1 MEGLEVGNTI
11 GSSIGIPQE
20 TSSGSEQKVGEER
33 LGSGNV
39 SASLGVTLVLGSM
52 VFVAIVLVVLLLLWL
67 RKRCKNLSEK
77 NKQRLDG
84 LKSKVFWN
92 PLIRY
97 TLLNALKL
105 NMTAMTTYKTNLSDD
120 ANVSIASCIMFM
132 FVFLPFVY
140 AIILYRKNDELDD
153 EKNIKAFGTL
163 YQGRYV
169 GEDISS
175 KAWLFPFFFFFRR
188 TAFVSATIFLFSW
201 PSM

>member
-1 MEGLEVGNTI
+1 MEGLEIGNTVGN
-11 GSSIGIPQE
+11 SLGIPSE
-20 TSSGSEQKVGEER
+20 TSSGTEEKVGEER

-52 VFVAIVLVVLLLLWL
+52 AFVAIILVVLLLLWL
-67 RKRCKNLSEK
+67 RKRCKNMSEK

-105 NMTAMTTYKTNLSDD
+105 NMTAMTAYKTNLSDE

-132 FVFLPFVY
+132 FVFLPFFY
-140 AIILYRKNDELDD
+140 AIILYRKNDELDK

-163 YQGRYV
+163 Y
-169 GEDISS
+169 
-175 KAWLFPFFFFFRR
+175 
-188 TAFVSATIFLFSW
+188 
-201 PSM
+201 